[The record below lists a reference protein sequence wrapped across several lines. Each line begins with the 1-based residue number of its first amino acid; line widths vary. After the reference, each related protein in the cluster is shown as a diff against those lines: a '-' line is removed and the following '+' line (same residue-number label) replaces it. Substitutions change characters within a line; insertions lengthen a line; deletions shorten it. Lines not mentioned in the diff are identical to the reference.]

1 MTNENMTT
9 ATTGTTEPKKTYRTF
24 EIMQYEYNPKTGE
37 DLHFNRAV
45 IMKALAHKTI
55 KQWIYV
61 RHDRDK
67 NDDGTPKAPHWHVY
81 IYCNPAKSL
90 DDISKWFGGVPT
102 NMIELKV
109 GKAQLSRLCRIL
121 HA

>member
-45 IMKALAHKTI
+45 IMKQRALTI
-55 KQWIYV
+55 FPNGSAEFPPI
-61 RHDRDK
+61 
-67 NDDGTPKAPHWHVY
+67 
-81 IYCNPAKSL
+81 
-90 DDISKWFGGVPT
+90 
-102 NMIELKV
+102 
-109 GKAQLSRLCRIL
+109 
-121 HA
+121 

>member
-55 KQWIYV
+55 KQ
-61 RHDRDK
+61 
-67 NDDGTPKAPHWHVY
+67 
-81 IYCNPAKSL
+81 
-90 DDISKWFGGVPT
+90 
-102 NMIELKV
+102 
-109 GKAQLSRLCRIL
+109 
-121 HA
+121 

>member
-81 IYCNPAKSL
+81 I
-90 DDISKWFGGVPT
+90 
-102 NMIELKV
+102 
-109 GKAQLSRLCRIL
+109 
-121 HA
+121 

>member
-45 IMKALAHKTI
+45 IMKRLRT
-55 KQWIYV
+55 KQLNSGIYV
-61 RHDRDK
+61 RHDLR
-67 NDDGTPKAPHWHVY
+67 
-81 IYCNPAKSL
+81 
-90 DDISKWFGGVPT
+90 
-102 NMIELKV
+102 
-109 GKAQLSRLCRIL
+109 
-121 HA
+121 

>member
-45 IMKALAHKTI
+45 IYEGA
-55 KQWIYV
+55 
-61 RHDRDK
+61 
-67 NDDGTPKAPHWHVY
+67 
-81 IYCNPAKSL
+81 C
-90 DDISKWFGGVPT
+90 
-102 NMIELKV
+102 
-109 GKAQLSRLCRIL
+109 AQNN
-121 HA
+121 

>member
-67 NDDGTPKAPHWHVY
+67 NDDGTPKAPHWRYFQMVRRSSHQY
-81 IYCNPAKSL
+81 DRAKSR
-90 DDISKWFGGVPT
+90 
-102 NMIELKV
+102 
-109 GKAQLSRLCRIL
+109 KAQLSRLCRIL